1 MFEYDAVTIS
11 RIYGPAKG
19 RGIASVHGG
28 LVYAVAYDPNLVP
41 GITDQTRNAL
51 SFLDQTLEEAGSSK
65 SSLLQVT
72 VYLDDMSMKRD
83 MDEVWCDWIG
93 SQENWPQRACVGT
106 DLAGN
111 DLIEI
116 VVTAAV
122 LD

>member
-1 MFEYDAVTIS
+1 MTIS

-51 SFLDQTLEEAGSSK
+51 SFLDQTLEEACSSK

-72 VYLDDMSMKRD
+72 IYLNDMSMKPE

-93 SQENWPQRACVGT
+93 ERENWPQRACVGADFGGDGT
-106 DLAGN
+106 
-111 DLIEI
+111 LIEI
-116 VVTAAV
+116 VVIAAQQ
-122 LD
+122 